1 MRVSFKPTFLIL
13 RVEFLLRRVSAEKKA
28 ADEGSLGTF
37 ILIGFKYFFLKLLSF
52 IFIFYN
58 FYNFRI
64 I

>member
-37 ILIGFKYFFLKLLSF
+37 ILIGFKYFFPK
-52 IFIFYN
+52 IIIFY
-58 FYNFRI
+58 FYFLQFL
-64 I
+64 